1 VKNHPDVGKSF
12 LFPVVIL
19 AVIAF
24 IFGVKPASAGPR
36 ASDEVI
42 EQRSQVLWSE
52 AQQISPKKTRRSIW
66 GFGLSGQ
73 KLTLKSGDEY
83 EVLGNQVSIQIGTG
97 YFAKSWYFLGSLD
110 FTLGPYE
117 PIQNQQIDAD
127 FVGTGATLW
136 TGFSAQTLDL
146 RSSAGGYGFA
156 LGLNYGDIMGR
167 STGRNRRDDGK
178 RQADGKPTEDNLGL
192 IDSYSIRIT
201 NFSIIPAL
209 FFSWLDEARPL
220 GNSKDLLSTRI
231 EGYILTFG
239 LAVPMDTTYS
249 AKAILTD
256 KSVKNGTGHLRG
268 YTLLVTWST
277 ILST

>member
-1 VKNHPDVGKSF
+1 M
-12 LFPVVIL
+12 L
-19 AVIAF
+19 AIR
-24 IFGVKPASAGPR
+24 PASAAPR

-42 EQRSQVLWSE
+42 EQRSHVLWSE
-52 AQQISPKKTRRSIW
+52 AQQISKQKTQRSIW

-83 EVLGNQVSIQIGTG
+83 EVLGNQVSIQIGSG

-117 PIQNQQIDAD
+117 PIQSQQIDAD

-167 STGRNRRDDGK
+167 SAGRNRRDDGK
-178 RQADGKPTEDNLGL
+178 RQPDGKPTEDNLDL
-192 IDSYSIRIT
+192 IDSYSIRVT

-209 FFSWLDEARPL
+209 FFSWLDEARPM
-220 GNSKDLLSTRI
+220 GNSKDLLTTRI